1 MYTSWQ
7 LMCKCYRFPLIFVL
21 LLENVTCSTRRPLG
35 PQYMSWALCVNHD
48 VYIGPKSRLTIRFF
62 FCVYNLNSNYF
73 FSFFPMF
80 SYVLFFPTTFLIVCL
95 HLYSCSSLLQDS
107 HFLFLKCQF
116 FQIIYSCMDTI
127 TSPARLFNSRVLFV
141 TYCTFCSI
149 CQKWQHGRY

>member
-95 HLYSCSSLLQDS
+95 HLYSCSSLHLSLHKGLNPLLSVTHTHIVRDD
-107 HFLFLKCQF
+107 F
-116 FQIIYSCMDTI
+116 FIHS
-127 TSPARLFNSRVLFV
+127 LVL
-141 TYCTFCSI
+141 TYTCFTDD
-149 CQKWQHGRY
+149 KP